1 MGERCKVSS
10 FSDMGNK
17 IRRSVES
24 VYVTTIPDKTNGT
37 LVLLAD
43 GFGNHINSNLIGK
56 LVCENF
62 IRQYSEMEL
71 IKPSKEALSELF
83 LSLHDFVRHKAS
95 FFGSPGLKTTLLA
108 IFSWDNQLLIAH
120 SGNTAVFFLSKNAET
135 IISRLTKPSVTMS
148 NEEIP
153 ALGMEGE
160 LVFEIIEKTLSNGD
174 KLFAVS
180 DGITSVLEEEAIIT
194 AIQKNPNASFP
205 KWIVNRA
212 NELETEDNSSA
223 IIMEFGS
230 VGSVR
235 EVAPTIKKSRPKPV
249 KKEKP
254 PIVQTPKTKRI
265 PGKRPLHKWLG
276 WLLLILLLLFS
287 IWKGYPLLQNWLT
300 SRFTETNPTPV
311 TQTPP
316 EEAPPVTVEPA
327 IQETIV
333 TFQITP
339 NNARVQVFKGNIQS
353 IPSTEQALY
362 DSQGNYTPIHLPPG
376 DYTLFTQSN
385 GYISQT
391 TPIRITEEKET
402 TVSVT
407 LVKIPAPVENKPVAK
422 PPSTIPAKPPIKPPV
437 IPKPP
442 TQPVIPPVVKEWSIP
457 VTSQPSGAKIYINNQ
472 FLGLFTPA
480 TLKFKPG
487 SYLVTVSKAGYKDQS
502 RNITFTSSAPSF
514 KSIHFTLESS
524 TAFLPGQ
531 MLCFTR
537 LSGEAI

>member
-1 MGERCKVSS
+1 MGERCKVSN

-37 LVLLAD
+37 LVLFAD

-71 IKPSKEALSELF
+71 TKPSKEALSELF
-83 LSLHDFVRHKAS
+83 LSLHEFVRHKAS

-108 IFSWDNQLLIAH
+108 IFAWNNQLLIAH
-120 SGNTAVFFLSKNAET
+120 SGNTAVFYLSKSAET
-135 IISRLTKPSVTMS
+135 IISRLSKPSVVLS

-160 LVFEIIEKTLSNGD
+160 LVFEVIEKTVANGD

-180 DGITSVLEEEAIIT
+180 DGITSVLDEESIIN

-223 IIMEFGS
+223 IIMEFGT
-230 VGSVR
+230 VGSVK
-235 EVAPTIKKSRPKPV
+235 EAASTIKKPKPQPV

-254 PIVQTPKTKRI
+254 IVVQTPKTERI
-265 PGKRPLHKWLG
+265 PGKRPSLAWLG

-287 IWKGYPLLQNWLT
+287 IWKGYPLLQNWLA
-300 SRFTETNPTPV
+300 SRTTEANPTPI

-316 EEAPPVTVEPA
+316 EEVPPVTVEPV

-333 TFQITP
+333 TFQIIP
-339 NNARVQVFKGNIQS
+339 NNARVQLFKGKLQS
-353 IPSTEQALY
+353 IPTTEQALY
-362 DSQGNYTPIHLPPG
+362 DSQGNYAPIHLPPG

-385 GYISQT
+385 GYITQT
-391 TPIRITEEKET
+391 TPIHITEEKET
-402 TVSVT
+402 TISVT
-407 LVKIPAPVENKPVAK
+407 LVKVPAPVENKPVVKPPATTPAK
-422 PPSTIPAKPPIKPPV
+422 PPAKPPIA
-437 IPKPP
+437 PKPP
-442 TQPVIPPVVKEWSIP
+442 TQPVTPPVVKEWSIP

-502 RNITFTSSAPSF
+502 RNVTFTSSVPSF
-514 KSIHFTLESS
+514 KTIHFTLESS
-524 TAFLPGQ
+524 TVFLPGQ